1 MKKALLALSVMA
13 LGAAAFATTDLNPYE
28 MPPHTPPWSRKPV
41 LSPDVHSAN
50 NPAVY
55 KGFDFT
61 IPPVDNVVDFHGD
74 LNAANKDGLVV
85 YVGGNYYFAVTRLI
99 KAFEKEYPQ
108 YKGKVFIITIPPGK
122 LLQAIEHYHDTF
134 TIGDMTFTAKPDI
147 YAGGAF
153 GVKKCIKDGFCE
165 ASTFT
170 PYVTNTLAIEVY
182 KGNPKHIHSLQDL
195 ARKDVKV
202 VMPNP
207 AFEGIARRIE
217 DALEKC
223 GGKKLKDAIFGP
235 HGKAILTEIHHR
247 QTPLVIMEH
256 IADAGVVW
264 HSEVEAQMKQYHNPL
279 QAVPIPAKCNYEAI
293 YAAAEVKG
301 APHPQAAKD
310 WLHFLKTPAALKVFE
325 FYGFKPYEGK
335 R

>member
-1 MKKALLALSVMA
+1 MKKALLGLLAVGSM
-13 LGAAAFATTDLNPYE
+13 AFATTDLNPFD
-28 MPPHTPPWSRKPV
+28 MPPHTPPWSVKKGETPGIN
-41 LSPDVHSAN
+41 PDHHSTN
-50 NPAVY
+50 NPATY

-74 LNAANKDGLVV
+74 LTNAQLVI
-85 YVGGNYYFAVTRLI
+85 YVGGNYYFAATRLV

-122 LLQAIEHYHDTF
+122 LLQTIEHYHDTF
-134 TIGDMTFTAKPDI
+134 TLGNMTFTIKPDV
-147 YAGGAF
+147 YAGGKF
-153 GVKKCIKDGFCE
+153 GAEKCIKDGYCVPG
-165 ASTFT
+165 TLT
-170 PYVTNTLAIEVY
+170 PYVTNDLAIEVY

-202 VMPNP
+202 IMPNP
-207 AFEGIARRIE
+207 KFEGIARRIE
-217 DALEKC
+217 DALVKC
-223 GGKKLKDAIFGP
+223 GGEKLKDEIFGP

-247 QTPLVIMEH
+247 QTPLAIMEH

-264 HSEVEAQMKQYHNPL
+264 KSETIAQEKQYHNPISH
-279 QAVPIPAKCNYEAI
+279 VDIPARCNYRAI
-293 YAAAEVKG
+293 YAAAEVKD
-301 APHPQAAKD
+301 APHPEAAKA
-310 WLHFLKTPAALKVFE
+310 WLHFLTTPAALKVFE